1 METPPLFSVN
11 QLNNHSYTFFDFE
24 TTGFDPLDT
33 DRIVEI
39 AMIKVIN
46 GTITDRY
53 ETFINPQRPIPES
66 ASNVNHIYDSDVE
79 NAPIFDRT
87 MATELIRFIGDS
99 ILVAHNAPFDVGFLS
114 MEMARCGIN
123 FTSWKFI
130 DSLQIAQKLFPSM
143 PNKLVSLIN
152 RYNISQNGDLHR
164 AMVDTEAL
172 VDVFFNLLSENAISG
187 LSTSELIKNFGC
199 CSSPES
205 AMEQF
210 PEMIRTTLAGR
221 IPLTCRYTKRN
232 AEEITLNFQPISPV
246 WHKYFWYL
254 YAANRTDGGYSFLCC
269 DNMKNIEYLQNA

>member
-11 QLNNHSYTFFDFE
+11 QISNHSYTFFDFE

-46 GTITDRY
+46 GTIAERY
-53 ETFINPQRPIPES
+53 ETFINPQRNIPES
-66 ASNVNHIYDSDVE
+66 ASNVNHIYDNDVV

-130 DSLQIAQKLFPSM
+130 DSLQIAQRLFPST

-152 RYNISQNGDLHR
+152 RYSIQQKGDLHR
-164 AMVDTEAL
+164 AMVDTDAL
-172 VDVFFNLLSENAISG
+172 VDVFFNLIGENEVSG
-187 LSTSELIKNFGC
+187 LSTPELIKLFGYN
-199 CSSPES
+199 STPEN
-205 AMEQF
+205 ALEEF
-210 PEMIRTTLAGR
+210 PEIIRTSLSGR
-221 IPLTCRYTKRN
+221 TPLSCEYTKRTG
-232 AEEITLNFQPISPV
+232 EKVILNFQPISPV
-246 WHKYFWYL
+246 WHKGYWYL
-254 YAANRTDGGYSFLCC
+254 YAANRTGGYFFLCC
-269 DNMKNIEYLQNA
+269 QSMKNIEYLQNT